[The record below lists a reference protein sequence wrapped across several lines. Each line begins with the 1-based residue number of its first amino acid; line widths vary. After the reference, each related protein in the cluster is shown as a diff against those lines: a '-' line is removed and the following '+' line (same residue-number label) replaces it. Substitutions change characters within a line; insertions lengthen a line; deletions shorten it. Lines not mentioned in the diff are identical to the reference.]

1 MALHGGA
8 DRNLNKDPF
17 EMTLYCDIER
27 VCLPCINL
35 TVTQVTREVRLL
47 SRTEVH
53 LKVDVVVV

>member
-1 MALHGGA
+1 
-8 DRNLNKDPF
+8 
-17 EMTLYCDIER
+17 MTLYCDIER